1 MGLKFGGK
9 ILELV
14 FVKTS
19 YLEQFKKNYLKVFS
33 QFQKF

>member
-9 ILELV
+9 TLELV
-14 FVKTS
+14 FVKKFIFGAT
-19 YLEQFKKNYLKVFS
+19 LKESFS